1 VLCAGTTVLVPDARL
16 TEPVAAQ
23 SVPATFADVTRHA
36 GIAFQHVNGA
46 SAQKHIVET
55 MGSGALFFDFDADG
69 WLDVFLVDGGS
80 LTDPG
85 VAAAAQ
91 HRLYRNRGGG
101 QFEDVTKAAGMRHRE
116 YGMGA
121 CAADYDNDDR
131 VDLYVTNFGPN
142 VLYHNDGHGAF
153 SDVTRSAGV
162 GSALLGASCAFA
174 DIDNDGDV
182 DLFVANYVDPDSRRI
197 CGDARARAY
206 CRPDV
211 YSGVASTLYRNNGD
225 GTFTDATR
233 RSGLDRA
240 DGKALGVVFTD
251 YDGDGRVDLFVAN
264 DLTRNFLYHN
274 EGQGVFKEV
283 GLPAGVA
290 VASDGRVRAGMG
302 TDAGDYDG
310 DGRFDL
316 VVTNFES
323 ETHSLFRSLGGGLFA
338 DATFESGL
346 GPATLPFLGFGVAFF
361 DYDHD
366 TDIDLAIANGHVLD
380 NADLFRSTSR
390 YAQRNLLLRNEG
402 KGRFTEVGR
411 QSGAGFAI
419 EKVSRTLIAGDIDN
433 DGDLDLLVSNNG
445 QPADLLRNEGGSRVG
460 NALLVR
466 LRGRES
472 NRDAIGA
479 RVTATIG
486 GRRLVREVRAG
497 ASYLGQHDVRVH
509 FGLGRADAVDRLE
522 VRWPSGRVETLQSVA
537 ARQVVTLSEGAGI
550 VARIAIHDGPRHL
563 GGSPARWSSLVAAGA
578 AAPYLRSTN
587 SFSRSRL
594 RADGKRVCFGT
605 APAISAEFP
614 PCHTMDSP

>member
-1 VLCAGTTVLVPDARL
+1 MSNAVTRAAASCAVAVCATAFVHNASL
-16 TEPVAAQ
+16 TEPALFAQ
-23 SVPATFADVTRHA
+23 SAGITFADVTLEA
-36 GIAFQHVNGA
+36 GVSFQHVNGA
-46 SAQKHIVET
+46 SPQKHIVET

-69 WLDVFLVDGGS
+69 WLDLFLVDGGS
-80 LTDPG
+80 VTDTSA
-85 VAAAAQ
+85 AAAAQ

-101 QFEDVTKAAGMRHRE
+101 QFEDVTKTAGIRHRE

-131 VDLYVTNFGPN
+131 VDLYVTNFGPDL
-142 VLYHNDGHGAF
+142 LYHNDGHGRF
-153 SDVTRSAGV
+153 SDVTSKAGV

-182 DLFVANYVDPDSRRI
+182 DLFVANYVDPDSSKV

-211 YSGVASTLYRNNGD
+211 YTGVPSTLYRNNGD
-225 GTFTDATR
+225 GTFTDITR
-233 RSGLDRA
+233 SSGLDRA

-251 YDGDGRVDLFVAN
+251 YDGDGRADLFVAN

-274 EGQGVFKEV
+274 EGKGIFKEI

-290 VASDGRVRAGMG
+290 MASDGRVRAGMG

-323 ETHSLFRSLGGGLFA
+323 ETHSLFGNLGGGLFA
-338 DATFESGL
+338 DATFASAL
-346 GPATLPFLGFGVAFF
+346 GPATLPFLGFGVAFL
-361 DYDHD
+361 DYDND
-366 TDIDLAIANGHVLD
+366 TDSDLAIANGHVLD
-380 NADLFRSTSR
+380 NTSLFRSTSR
-390 YAQRNLLLRNEG
+390 YGQRNLLLRNEG
-402 KGRFTEVGR
+402 KARFVEVSR
-411 QSGAGFAI
+411 QSGAGFLL
-419 EKVSRTLIAGDIDN
+419 EKVSRALVAGDVDN

-445 QPADLLRNEGGSRVG
+445 QSADLLRNDIDGRSG

-479 RVTATIG
+479 MVTATVA

-497 ASYLGQHDVRVH
+497 SSYLGQHDVRVH
-509 FGLGRADAVDRLE
+509 FGLGRAKEVDRLDI
-522 VRWPSGRVETLQSVA
+522 RWPNGRVETVPAVA
-537 ARQVVTLSEGAGI
+537 AQQVVTISEGAGI
-550 VARIAIHDGPRHL
+550 VARLPM
-563 GGSPARWSSLVAAGA
+563 SS
-578 AAPYLRSTN
+578 R
-587 SFSRSRL
+587 
-594 RADGKRVCFGT
+594 
-605 APAISAEFP
+605 
-614 PCHTMDSP
+614 